1 MKMNFNSHGWL
12 VTLYIAKE
20 KITTPSLKA
29 SNFKSLNTCVSI
41 FQEVVANYQ

>member
-12 VTLYIAKE
+12 VTYIAKE